1 PRIVTQNIMVINK
14 VSNETIAEAGSIV
27 QSAPAS
33 AGAIQPAISA
43 AVGTSSSPMTATIA
57 PIAAGG
63 KITSIQD
70 VPANLMIIP
79 TTVNT
84 IPTIRNPPST
94 YPYPSI
100 PLCFPKTTRTGEIK
114 AKLDPK

>member
-1 PRIVTQNIMVINK
+1 MYPEIIPNKIGIIFKKPRMVTQNIMVINK
-14 VSNETIAEAGSIV
+14 VSNETIAEAVSLV

-33 AGAIQPAISA
+33 DRAIQPAIYV
-43 AVGTSSSPMTATIA
+43 AVGTSSSAMTATIA
-57 PIAAGG
+57 PIAVGG

-84 IPTIRNPPST
+84 IPPIRNPPST
-94 YPYPSI
+94 YPY
-100 PLCFPKTTRTGEIK
+100 
-114 AKLDPK
+114 